1 MSQIQR
7 EPYTADDKAKVADL
21 MRAGLSAS
29 QIGEQVGR
37 SKNSVVSFVH
47 RHEDLLGI
55 GLKGEPWRGG
65 SKARNAPPAEPK
77 PHAMSIKASRKQGGI
92 KGGKPAKI
100 LPQNLVAKKAARAK
114 DPVFVE
120 RAVPLPVLRMVKLVD
135 LQPGECRYP
144 HGDPRSED
152 FGFCGAPVR
161 SGSWCRHHRRL
172 GYTPA
177 IVRRAAA

>member
-1 MSQIQR
+1 MSQPA
-7 EPYTADDKAKVADL
+7 PYTADDKAKVAEL
-21 MRAGLSAS
+21 LRQGLSTAK
-29 QIGEQVGR
+29 IAPLVGR
-37 SKNSVVSFVH
+37 SRNSVLGIIH
-47 RHEDLLGI
+47 RHPE
-55 GLKGEPWRGG
+55 LKPVAA
-65 SKARNAPPAEPK
+65 SK

-120 RAVPLPVLRMVKLVD
+120 RAVPLPVLRMVPLVD

-172 GYTPA
+172 VYTPA

>member
-1 MSQIQR
+1 MNQVQR

-100 LPQNLVAKKAARAK
+100 LPQNLVAKKAARATDPKLVHRAAAAK
-114 DPVFVE
+114 DA
-120 RAVPLPVLRMVKLVD
+120 RMVPLEELGKRD
-135 LQPGECRYP
+135 GCRFIF
-144 HGDPRSED
+144 GDPSSALYCGLP
-152 FGFCGAPVR
+152 GFP
-161 SGSWCRHHRRL
+161 WCEGHRRL
-172 GYTPA
+172 VYTPA